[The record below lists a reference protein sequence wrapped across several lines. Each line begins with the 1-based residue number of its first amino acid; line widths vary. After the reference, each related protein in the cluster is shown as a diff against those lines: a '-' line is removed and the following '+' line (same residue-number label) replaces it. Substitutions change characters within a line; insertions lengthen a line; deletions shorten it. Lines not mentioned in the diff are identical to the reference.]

1 MLVYPSSI
9 DLSSRTL
16 RYLGRQLAVRQRE
29 IGTRWRRLTAGRQ
42 ALLALAH
49 LRCGDTYAQL
59 AAGFGIGIATVYRY
73 IREAVEVLAA
83 RAPSLAEA
91 MKASRKKAFV
101 ILDGTLLP
109 IDRIAADT
117 PYYSGKHKR
126 HGMNIQVLTDPFGR
140 LLWASP
146 ALPGSTH
153 DLTAARQHGIVD
165 ALAAAGLKCWA
176 DKAYQGAGGTV
187 RVPFRGRRLKRWK
200 RRHNSSHAK
209 IRCLGE
215 QAMATLK
222 GWRLLRK
229 LRCSTNRITDIVKAV
244 LVLHH
249 AST

>member
-1 MLVYPSSI
+1 MLVCPSAI

-16 RYLGRQLAVRQRE
+16 RFLTGRLKARRQE
-29 IGTRWRRLTAGRQ
+29 VGTRWRRLPASRQ

-49 LRCGDTYAQL
+49 LRCGDTYAQP
-59 AAGFGIGIATVYRY
+59 AAGFGIEIATAYRY
-73 IREAVEVLAA
+73 IREAVD
-83 RAPSLAEA
+83 APATIALSLAEA
-91 MKASRKKAFV
+91 MRTIREKAFV

-117 PYYSGKHKR
+117 PYHSGKHKR
-126 HGMNIQVLTDPFGR
+126 HGMNVQVLTDPFGR
-140 LLWASP
+140 LLRVSP
-146 ALPGSTH
+146 APPGSTH
-153 DLTAARQHGIVD
+153 DLTAARQHGTIEV
-165 ALAAAGLKCWA
+165 LAEAGLKCWA
-176 DKAYQGAGGTV
+176 DKAYQGTGGPV

-200 RRHNSSHAK
+200 RRHHTTHAR

-229 LRCSTNRITDIVKAV
+229 LRRSTNHITTIVQAI

-249 AST
+249 ATA